1 MQDLVEVSSLL
12 PCPGREFEITY
23 DIITAGNDI
32 DSNAD
37 EVGDDT
43 FSKLKDEV
51 LVLRRDPDGSTELT
65 LLKGTIILI
74 GNRDWVSMLI

>member
-1 MQDLVEVSSLL
+1 VQDLVEVSSLL
-12 PCPGREFEITY
+12 PCPGRGFGITY

-37 EVGDDT
+37 EVGNDT
-43 FSKLKDEV
+43 LSKLKDEV

-65 LLKGTIILI
+65 LFKDTIVLI

>member
-43 FSKLKDEV
+43 LPKLKNKV
-51 LVLRRDPDGSTELT
+51 LVLRGDPNSGAELT
-65 LLKGTIILI
+65 LLKDAIILI
-74 GNRDWVSMLI
+74 RD